1 MITRLLLVLCA
12 LLAVIGWADVERPIL
27 RLATGRE
34 MVRVTV
40 IVQPHS
46 DHRALLVSGA
56 VFQVTEDGESV
67 PVWER
72 TSGVQL
78 EGADSPKSHSFSWS
92 LPRVNAYDVGAR
104 TLTVQAAVVCAS
116 AESQAYIP

>member
-1 MITRLLLVLCA
+1 VITRLLLVLFA

-27 RLATGRE
+27 RLATGRDL
-34 MVRVTV
+34 VRVTV

-56 VFQVTEDGESV
+56 VFSTNEDGESV

-78 EGADSPKSHSFSWS
+78 EGASDKKAHSFEWQ
-92 LPRVNAYDVGAR
+92 LPRASGFDVGAR
-104 TLTVQAAVVCAS
+104 TLRVQAAVVCAS

>member
-1 MITRLLLVLCA
+1 VALRITTAVCA
-12 LLAVIGWADVERPIL
+12 MLAVIGWADVERPIL

-40 IVQPHS
+40 IVTPHA

-56 VFQVTEDGESV
+56 VFVTNEEGESV

-78 EGADSPKSHSFSWS
+78 EGASDKKSHSFEWN
-92 LPRVNAYDVGAR
+92 LPRANGFDTGAR
-104 TLTVQAAVVCAS
+104 TLRVQAAVVCAS